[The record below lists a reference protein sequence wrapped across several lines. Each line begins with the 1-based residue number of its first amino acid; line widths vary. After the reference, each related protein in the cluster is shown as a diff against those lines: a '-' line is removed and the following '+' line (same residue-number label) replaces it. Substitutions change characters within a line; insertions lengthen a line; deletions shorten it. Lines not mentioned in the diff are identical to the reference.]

1 MPSAGS
7 QPKLLISEKAI
18 TVVDGGKATE
28 VPRSSQNAD
37 STDLVLRINQ
47 FLTLRHRVI
56 RCQVSGMSLASE
68 KTLNA
73 QSAQLL
79 QEATQKLEKVCG
91 LEKTLKVNPS
101 QRDLRDTERKDLDL
115 PTLKPNAS
123 GTGLAHPLDLDL
135 EWDTEFRL
143 KKLLAKAHPQCP
155 GLRAGGQASWKISR
169 FSGKCAETQSDMRY
183 MSQDPFQYDPDE
195 RLANAK
201 PTVNAP
207 KSISQV
213 SQMKLPDL
221 IAENASSKTLLVV
234 AYAKEQSNYARL
246 LAEKAHAALWQKFC
260 SKPGSGP
267 LPVKLVAV
275 ELSEAGGFTDQ
286 YGVKEVPYCMMFLG
300 GQQVYAKRIHGLRM
314 APRDAAAA
322 KPKVLL
328 RRLAA
333 GGRLAHFQTQGPGD
347 PRISQHSIEDD
358 RRFDY
363 FTWQPPSS
371 KMQVSNFAQRLQGR
385 RRTFW
390 TKNGPD
396 GVELEEGHR
405 LSINAGVDGK
415 KRHVSLS
422 DAEGNVLVS
431 MSGEV
436 VLDVDE
442 DTAKN
447 LAVEV
452 RNTEINA
459 FGSFS
464 WRFVRLAM
472 LIQLVWQVSK
482 LYLSIA
488 FEQDAT
494 VGKVPWARNLLSSL
508 SWSLTGQIVCTE
520 MWCYSL
526 TGEAATVATHVVAN
540 LSSTAGIMLV
550 SYFQFSEFFL
560 CFVGAI
566 SGLATAPGFQY
577 FNTMDRHPE
586 RRRIYDWLVHSKRDA
601 EGLGPLVGDQIYV
614 AAPCLIFSAHGF
626 AEACRLAA
634 TLAGAINSGGFAWV
648 PTTCLGIALNLSAR
662 LGWSRFALMQI
673 TKKLRGGPAAMA
685 IFAPTGWSKFH
696 DELKIYCG
704 YYRFVLVLALCAVRA
719 IIYRSFSAVDAP
731 LAPAFNLSAT
741 ILIPVLLTA
750 EFIEDHIVTNEL
762 LPINPAGP
770 GLLKINAAGD
780 NADPC
785 QLITLE
791 HLPSVAENDPWKMM
805 ELQTASRRSKMNFDM
820 SNCEGPPQKTVS
832 LSFSETYVWAR
843 LRRWFGQPRSL
854 NSSPALHG
862 LRELPFRIH
871 LSFIGIVAEFTAGLL
886 GLLVGAGYMRGLCPA
901 PLEGMERILGL
912 VTWSVPLPC

>member
-1 MPSAGS
+1 MNVQTA
-7 QPKLLISEKAI
+7 
-18 TVVDGGKATE
+18 
-28 VPRSSQNAD
+28 
-37 STDLVLRINQ
+37 
-47 FLTLRHRVI
+47 FLWWI
-56 RCQVSGMSLASE
+56 G
-68 KTLNA
+68 
-73 QSAQLL
+73 LL
-79 QEATQKLEKVCG
+79 QADKFRYRNEHVRAAQVQVHDCWAVVYNWQIFSEDEATTYVKSLVYGAG
-91 LEKTLKVNPS
+91 LTK
-101 QRDLRDTERKDLDL
+101 
-115 PTLKPNAS
+115 NA
-123 GTGLAHPLDLDL
+123 G
-135 EWDTEFRL
+135 
-143 KKLLAKAHPQCP
+143 
-155 GLRAGGQASWKISR
+155 
-169 FSGKCAETQSDMRY
+169 AETQSDMRY
-183 MSQDPFQYDPDE
+183 MSQDPFQYDPDVCTTRQATLSVCHSRSDRKIFESKTEVQAAIGDFRVEFAVGLIQPDELHDEGELGHPALTHYQRRQRQRRQSKMQTEEMFVECEQSEEEEEEIVEECRRSKFQCSEGGECRPFRKLDAEALSSILPRASVLVEQSLLEKFPQELE

-213 SQMKLPDL
+213 SQMKVLL
-221 IAENASSKTLLVV
+221 QAGKWAS
-234 AYAKEQSNYARL
+234 A
-246 LAEKAHAALWQKFC
+246 
-260 SKPGSGP
+260 G
-267 LPVKLVAV
+267 
-275 ELSEAGGFTDQ
+275 EAGRCGAVRSW

-328 RRLAA
+328 VEENPAIQLK
-333 GGRLAHFQTQGPGD
+333 LE
-347 PRISQHSIEDD
+347 RILCPARADMQNQDGSS
-358 RRFDY
+358 FDY

-560 CFVGAI
+560 CFVGVSFSASCAI

-586 RRRIYDWLVHSKRDA
+586 RRWKPRDA

-832 LSFSETYVWAR
+832 LSFSETYVW
-843 LRRWFGQPRSL
+843 
-854 NSSPALHG
+854 
-862 LRELPFRIH
+862 

>member
-1 MPSAGS
+1 MALSA
-7 QPKLLISEKAI
+7 QRFKDHCLII
-18 TVVDGGKATE
+18 IGDGGA
-28 VPRSSQNAD
+28 AD
-37 STDLVLRINQ
+37 EI
-47 FLTLRHRVI
+47 
-56 RCQVSGMSLASE
+56 
-68 KTLNA
+68 
-73 QSAQLL
+73 
-79 QEATQKLEKVCG
+79 
-91 LEKTLKVNPS
+91 
-101 QRDLRDTERKDLDL
+101 
-115 PTLKPNAS
+115 
-123 GTGLAHPLDLDL
+123 
-135 EWDTEFRL
+135 
-143 KKLLAKAHPQCP
+143 LAK
-155 GLRAGGQASWKISR
+155 
-169 FSGKCAETQSDMRY
+169 
-183 MSQDPFQYDPDE
+183 
-195 RLANAK
+195 
-201 PTVNAP
+201 
-207 KSISQV
+207 
-213 SQMKLPDL
+213 
-221 IAENASSKTLLVV
+221 
-234 AYAKEQSNYARL
+234 
-246 LAEKAHAALWQKFC
+246 
-260 SKPGSGP
+260 
-267 LPVKLVAV
+267 
-275 ELSEAGGFTDQ
+275 
-286 YGVKEVPYCMMFLG
+286 
-300 GQQVYAKRIHGLRM
+300 
-314 APRDAAAA
+314 
-322 KPKVLL
+322 

-347 PRISQHSIEDD
+347 PRISQHSIEDGSS
-358 RRFDY
+358 FDY

-586 RRRIYDWLVHSKRDA
+586 RRWKPHLAWTVGQVCGTVGCFLIFGLIGQIYSLLIASGYNVAASFFLPFSTAIGETGMVVFTRRIYDWLVHSKRDA